1 MGCAQSVDKRPSPE
15 KVTKQVQQE
24 RGEILSSSPLAP
36 PPFTE
41 ETNQNDTK
49 NIKSVSSENV
59 SLEELSVQST
69 EDDTS
74 SSNDLHFKI
83 LKKIGSGQ
91 YGTVFLA
98 LHEPTGKYYAI
109 KRFLSSQ
116 HQQHLPDE

>member
-1 MGCAQSVDKRPSPE
+1 MGCAQSVDKRYSPE
-15 KVTKQVQQE
+15 KVTEQGRQE
-24 RGEILSSSPLAP
+24 RGEILASSPLAP
-36 PPFTE
+36 PPFTETIE

-98 LHEPTGKYYAI
+98 LHEPT
-109 KRFLSSQ
+109 
-116 HQQHLPDE
+116 